1 MKFKIFFITFIFII
15 SIQIYT
21 FATEIDINAESALL
35 VEVSTGQIL
44 YEKNS
49 KKQMYPASTTK
60 ILTGILVIENS
71 NLSDMVTVSQ
81 TALQNIPQGYVT
93 CNLQVG
99 EILSVNDLLHALLIP
114 SANDAAFVLA
124 EYIGGSINEFSNMM
138 NSKALELGCTNTH
151 FVNPNGIHND
161 NHYST
166 AYDLYLMADYAMK
179 NETFKNIV
187 CKTKYTLPS
196 TNKYQSEDRVLT
208 TTNELL
214 NKNSRNYYYENA
226 IGVKTGHTTQAGN
239 CLVTKSS
246 KNGLEFISV
255 ILNAGKTSTGLN
267 SRYTD
272 SKKLLEYA
280 YNNYTFSNIVHKNS
294 VIDTI
299 EIDNGTKDTKHLE
312 IIINNDI
319 IALHN
324 KNLNFS
330 TITPEIILKEN
341 LFAPIDKGS
350 IIGQVKYNIDGTEY
364 FANVLANSNVEKQ
377 IDASIILVVI
387 GFILLLISYS
397 ILKSKKKRKRKKKQK
412 L

>member
-239 CLVTKSS
+239 CLVTKTS

-255 ILNAGKTSTGLN
+255 ILNAGKTSNGLN

-312 IIINNDI
+312 IIIDNDI

-387 GFILLLISYS
+387 GFILLLLSYS
-397 ILKSKKKRKRKKKQK
+397 ILKSKKKRKRKKK
-412 L
+412 